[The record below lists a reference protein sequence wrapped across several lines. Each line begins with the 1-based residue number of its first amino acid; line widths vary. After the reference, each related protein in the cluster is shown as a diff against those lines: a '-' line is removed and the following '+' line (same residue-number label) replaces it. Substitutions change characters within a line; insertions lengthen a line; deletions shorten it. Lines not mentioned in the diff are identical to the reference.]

1 MKVYG
6 TSVSGNC
13 YKIKL
18 LLHILKIP
26 YEWIETDTRKGET
39 KTKEFLL
46 KNPVGKVPLLE
57 LDSGEFLS
65 ESNAILYFLAK
76 ETNFFPNDLLD
87 QSRILQWMF
96 FEQYSHEPYIAVN
109 RWLIHF
115 QNKKDDPKI
124 PSNHTKGLDALKIMD
139 DHLAKNRFFGSE
151 RPSIADIS
159 LFAYTHVA
167 EEGHFPLSNFP
178 NLNSWLRRVREIPGF
193 IPIY

>member
-18 LLHILKIP
+18 LLHLLKIP
-26 YEWIETDTRKGET
+26 YEWIEINVRNGET

-65 ESNAILYFLAK
+65 ESNAILYFLANK
-76 ETNFFPNDLLD
+76 TDFFPNDLLI

-109 RWLIHF
+109 RSLIRL
-115 QNKKDDPKI
+115 QNKKDDPRI
-124 PSNHTKGLDALKIMD
+124 SENLPKGMNALRIMD
-139 DHLAKNRFFGSE
+139 DYLAKNQFFGSKE
-151 RPSIADIS
+151 PSIADIS

-167 EEGHFPLSNFP
+167 EEGQFSLADFP
-178 NLNSWLRRVREIPGF
+178 NIISWIERIKKIPNF

>member
-18 LLHILKIP
+18 LLHLLKIP

-39 KTKEFLL
+39 RTPEFLL

-57 LDSGEFLS
+57 LDSGDFLS
-65 ESNAILYFLAK
+65 ESNAILYFLAN
-76 ETNFFPNDLLD
+76 ESSFFPEDLLV

-115 QNKKDDPKI
+115 QNKKDDPRI
-124 PSNHTKGLDALKIMD
+124 PGNHTKGLEALKIMD
-139 DHLAKNRFFGSE
+139 DHLVKNQYFGFE
-151 RPSIADIS
+151 QPSIADIS
-159 LFAYTHVA
+159 LFVYTHVA
-167 EEGHFPLSNFP
+167 EEGHFPVSDFP
-178 NLNSWLRRVREIPGF
+178 NLCSWIKRVRELRDF

>member
-18 LLHILKIP
+18 LLHVLKIP

-39 KTKEFLL
+39 KTQEFLL

-57 LDSGEFLS
+57 LESGEFLS

-76 ETNFFPNDLLD
+76 GTDFFPDDLLA

-124 PSNHTKGLDALKIMD
+124 PSNHIKGLDALKIMN
-139 DHLAKNRFFGSE
+139 DHLAKNQFFGSE
-151 RPSIADIS
+151 NLSIADIA

-167 EEGHFPLSNFP
+167 EEGHFPLFDFSN
-178 NLNSWLRRVREIPGF
+178 LSSWISRVKEIPDF

>member
-13 YKIKL
+13 YKVKL
-18 LLHILKIP
+18 LLHVLKKP
-26 YEWIETDTRKGET
+26 YEWIEINIRNGET
-39 KTKEFLL
+39 KTQEFLV
-46 KNPVGKVPLLE
+46 KNPVGKVPVLE

-65 ESNAILYFLAK
+65 ESNAILYFLANG
-76 ETNFFPNDLLD
+76 TSFFPNELLI

-109 RWLIHF
+109 RSLIRL
-115 QNKKDDPKI
+115 QNKKDDPRI
-124 PSNHTKGLDALKIMD
+124 SANLPKGLDALRIMD
-139 DHLAKNRFFGSE
+139 DHLAKNGFFGSE
-151 RPSIADIS
+151 EPSIADIS

-167 EEGHFPLSNFP
+167 EEGHFPLNDFP
-178 NLNSWLRRVREIPGF
+178 NIISWIKRVKEIPDF

>member
-1 MKVYG
+1 MRVYG

-18 LLHILKIP
+18 FLQLLKIP
-26 YEWIETDTRKGET
+26 YEWIETDTRKGESRT
-39 KTKEFLL
+39 QEFLL

-76 ETNFFPNDLLD
+76 GTNFFPNDLLV
-87 QSRILQWMF
+87 QSRIFQWMF

-124 PSNHTKGLDALKIMD
+124 SGNHIKGLDALRIMD
-139 DHLAKNRFFGSE
+139 DHLAKNQFFGSE
-151 RPSIADIS
+151 EPSIADIS

-167 EEGHFPLSNFP
+167 EEGHFPLSDFH
-178 NLNSWLRRVREIPGF
+178 NLSFWIRRVREIPDF

>member
-18 LLHILKIP
+18 LLHLLKIP
-26 YEWIETDTRKGET
+26 YEWIEIDTRKGET
-39 KTKEFLL
+39 KTREFLL

-76 ETNFFPNDLLD
+76 ETRFFPNDHFV
-87 QSRILQWMF
+87 QSKILQWMF

-124 PSNHTKGLDALKIMD
+124 PGNHTKGLEALRIMD
-139 DHLAKNRFFGSE
+139 EHLTKNRFFGSE
-151 RPSIADIS
+151 EPSIADIS

-167 EEGHFPLSNFP
+167 EEGHFPLSDFP
-178 NLNSWLRRVREIPGF
+178 NLSSWIRKIRAIPDF